1 MGFKKTFAAIVLASS
16 MLFATA
22 ASAATTS
29 PVEPPA
35 PTTYVDK
42 NTAYHNGSTVVST
55 VNAKGTTAT
64 VTKAYANNNKSA
76 SKTVNLKNAKNAKGK
91 AVPITVVGNGKTGIL
106 NTKKGKKVTTLKLS
120 SKKKMTVKANA
131 FKGSKIKKVIVNT
144 KVSLKKNAFK
154 STGVKNPTITINV
167 KKASY
172 VTVAKGAFTG
182 LNKKAKIVVSKKK
195 MTSAQFKILKKKLV
209 KAGFKGT
216 ITRK

>member
-22 ASAATTS
+22 ASGATTS
-29 PVEPPA
+29 PGKAPA
-35 PTTYVDK
+35 SKTYVDK
-42 NTAYHNGSTVVST
+42 NTEYHDNSTVVSA
-55 VNAKGTTAT
+55 VNAKSTAAT
-64 VTKAYANNNKSA
+64 VTKAYANNNKSNA
-76 SKTVNLKNAKNAKGK
+76 KTVTLKNAQNAKGK
-91 AVPITVVGNGKTGIL
+91 AVPITVVGNGKTGIF
-106 NTKKGKKVTTLKLS
+106 NSKKGKKVTTLKLS

-131 FKGSKIKKVIVNT
+131 LKGSKIKKVVVNT

-195 MTSAQFKILKKKLV
+195 MTSAQFKVLKKKLV